1 MKIRLRAYLRL
12 TRTLA
17 VGVSAAVLCAAA
29 TATDL
34 SLTGF
39 GTIGYAVSDQR
50 FQYLRYIDKG
60 GTLKTDSLVGLQGEL
75 VFDPQWSA
83 TVQVVASAPRTRDD
97 GYDAQVRWA
106 FVSYRPNN
114 EWLFRAGRLRP
125 PVLIN
130 TQNAEVGVTFDPVRL
145 PVEVYSLS
153 PAYDVDGVALTRT
166 WARDDSEISLDAY
179 LGNSKIKYRTPYQ
192 RDATQTVFPDHYFP
206 EQVSLVGM
214 VLSHV
219 AGPLLLRGGVHRATL
234 RPDQQRQ
241 FVNAFDPFLF
251 PGPPPYGGILFVPG
265 TVIDRI
271 GVTVLTIGADWHS
284 GDWRVSGE
292 LGQRIIKDTK
302 MGVGSNSGYVT
313 VARAAGK
320 WTPYVTYARLL
331 SAQDTRRYYQ
341 QVNATAVPL
350 GAQGPPLFLPASY
363 HRILADGVFVF
374 DQYSAMVGASYS
386 ISATSKLKFEWMR
399 THIGLGSALVDGD
412 VHRKSFNVF
421 SMSYNFV
428 F

>member
-97 GYDAQVRWA
+97 GYEAQVRWA
-106 FVSYRPNN
+106 FASYRPNN

-130 TQNAEVGVTFDPVRL
+130 TQNAEVGVTFDPIRL

-153 PAYDVDGVALTRT
+153 PVYDVDGAALTRT
-166 WARDDSEISLDAY
+166 WTRDDSEISLDAY
-179 LGNSKIKYRTPYQ
+179 IGRSKIRQRIPFQ
-192 RDATQTVFPDHYFP
+192 RDATQTFFLDQYFP
-206 EQVSLVGM
+206 EKVNFMGV
-214 VLSHV
+214 VLTQTW
-219 AGPLLLRGGVHRATL
+219 GPLLLRAGLHRAGVMA
-234 RPDQQRQ
+234 DKGRQ
-241 FVNAFDPFLF
+241 FVDDPSPTPF
-251 PGPPPYGGILFVPG
+251 PGPPPFGGDLYVPG
-265 TVIDRI
+265 AVTDRI
-271 GVTVLTIGADWHS
+271 TINALTVGADWRS
-284 GDWRVSGE
+284 RNWRISSEYGRRDVSG
-292 LGQRIIKDTK
+292 TK
-302 MGVGSNSGYVT
+302 MGPASNSAYIAVS
-313 VARAAGK
+313 RLAGR
-320 WTPYVTYARLL
+320 WTPYVAYARLL
-331 SAQDTRRYYQ
+331 SKPATRNYSRDL
-341 QVNATAVPL
+341 NATPVPL
-350 GAQGPPLFLPASY
+350 GAQGTPLFLSPNY
-363 HRILADGVFVF
+363 HGVFADGINLY
-374 DQYSAMVGASYS
+374 DQYSTMVGTSYS

>member
-1 MKIRLRAYLRL
+1 M
-12 TRTLA
+12 
-17 VGVSAAVLCAAA
+17 
-29 TATDL
+29 
-34 SLTGF
+34 
-39 GTIGYAVSDQR
+39 
-50 FQYLRYIDKG
+50 
-60 GTLKTDSLVGLQGEL
+60 
-75 VFDPQWSA
+75 
-83 TVQVVASAPRTRDD
+83 
-97 GYDAQVRWA
+97 
-106 FVSYRPNN
+106 
-114 EWLFRAGRLRP
+114 
-125 PVLIN
+125 
-130 TQNAEVGVTFDPVRL
+130 
-145 PVEVYSLS
+145 
-153 PAYDVDGVALTRT
+153 
-166 WARDDSEISLDAY
+166 
-179 LGNSKIKYRTPYQ
+179 
-192 RDATQTVFPDHYFP
+192 
-206 EQVSLVGM
+206 
-214 VLSHV
+214 
-219 AGPLLLRGGVHRATL
+219 
-234 RPDQQRQ
+234 
-241 FVNAFDPFLF
+241 
-251 PGPPPYGGILFVPG
+251 
-265 TVIDRI
+265 
-271 GVTVLTIGADWHS
+271 
-284 GDWRVSGE
+284 
-292 LGQRIIKDTK
+292 GQRIIKDTK